1 MCDASDYAVEV
12 VLGQRIGKNLHV
24 IVYASRMLDKA

>member
-12 VLGQRIGKNLHV
+12 ILGQRIGKNLYV